1 MALFSSARQ
10 RLRRCT
16 DVITSTG
23 PKSFHLS
30 LGVSHSVISMT
41 NAYYKFQVSGPKGG
55 YFMDASASTTLTGTI
70 VKIDTA
76 TGTVVI
82 KDQYGK
88 LWEILV
94 PPESGINLSQY
105 RVGDKVQATFEYYT
119 PPGSKVTRARI
130 SKTQLIKLQ

>member
-1 MALFSSARQ
+1 MTVKCARGISLTVVFIAALFLMSPA
-10 RLRRCT
+10 
-16 DVITSTG
+16 
-23 PKSFHLS
+23 
-30 LGVSHSVISMT
+30 
-41 NAYYKFQVSGPKGG
+41 
-55 YFMDASASTTLTGTI
+55 MDASASTTLTGTI